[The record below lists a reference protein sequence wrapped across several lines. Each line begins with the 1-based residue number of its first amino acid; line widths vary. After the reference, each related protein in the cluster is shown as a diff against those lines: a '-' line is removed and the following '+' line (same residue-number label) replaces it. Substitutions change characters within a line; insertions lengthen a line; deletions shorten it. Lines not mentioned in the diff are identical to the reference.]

1 MLQSIEG
8 LPFGTI
14 GFIASDVVGS
24 DDRHT
29 VLEPTIEWAR
39 ESGRVRLLYVLAPD
53 FGGYDDGCPFDNI
66 VFGTRHF
73 MDFDRIAFVADD
85 GPFRRMVA
93 EIADL
98 MPTAL
103 RVFTLQDIDLAKAWI
118 GEELNDCDHT
128 KQDRAG
134 LSQWLTEHLQAHRH

>member
-1 MLQSIEG
+1 VAHGRI
-8 LPFGTI
+8 T
-14 GFIASDVVGS
+14 DT
-24 DDRHT
+24 DRQT
-29 VLEPTIEWAR
+29 VMEPTIEWAI
-39 ESGRVRLLYVLAPD
+39 EENGKVRLLYVAGSD
-53 FGGYDDGCPFDNI
+53 FDGYDRGGLYDEA

-73 MDFDRIAFVADD
+73 ADFDRIAFVADD